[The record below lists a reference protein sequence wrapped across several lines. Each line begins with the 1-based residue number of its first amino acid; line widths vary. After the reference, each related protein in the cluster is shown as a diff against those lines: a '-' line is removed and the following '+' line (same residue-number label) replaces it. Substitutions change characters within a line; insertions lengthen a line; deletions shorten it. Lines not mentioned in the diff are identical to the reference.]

1 MPTLDDL
8 KALAAGAG
16 EILRAGYQAAAH
28 GHRSQVFMKGEI
40 DLVTETDRQSEAYVI
55 GEIRRQFPTHSIVA
69 EESGN
74 APGDPERVWYIDPLD
89 GTVNFAHGLPIFAV
103 SIAYAENGRTRLG
116 VVYDPIHEECYSAE
130 RGAGAWLNGAP
141 IHISNASE
149 LGSSLLVTGFP
160 YDIRTN
166 RRNNLDLYAEFSLCS
181 RGVRRLGSAA
191 LDLCYLA
198 AGRLDGFW
206 EISIQQYDV
215 AAGGLVAE
223 EAGAVVTA
231 LDGVSDY
238 LVKPPSILASTPQ
251 VHPQMAAVIRRMH
264 STES

>member
-8 KALAAGAG
+8 TALASGAG
-16 EILRAGYQAAAH
+16 EILRAAYRAAAQ
-28 GHRSQVFMKGEI
+28 GRRSQVFMKGEI
-40 DLVTETDRQSEAYVI
+40 DLVTETDRQSEAYII
-55 GEIRRQFPTHSIVA
+55 GEIRRKFPNHTIVA
-69 EESGN
+69 EESG
-74 APGDPERVWYIDPLD
+74 ASPGDPEHVWYIDPLD

-103 SIAYAENGRTRLG
+103 SIAYAQHGRTRLG
-116 VVYDPIHEECYSAE
+116 VVYDPIHEECYTGE
-130 RGAGAWLNGAP
+130 RGKGAWLNGESVR
-141 IHISNASE
+141 ISDASE

-166 RRNNLDLYAEFSLCS
+166 RRNNLDLYVEFSLCS

-206 EISIQQYDV
+206 EITIQQYDV
-215 AAGGLVAE
+215 AAGGLIAE
-223 EAGAVVTA
+223 EAGAFVTA

-238 LVKPPSILASTPQ
+238 LVQPPSILASTPA
-251 VHPQMAAVIRRMH
+251 VHPQMVEVIRRIYP
-264 STES
+264 SKK